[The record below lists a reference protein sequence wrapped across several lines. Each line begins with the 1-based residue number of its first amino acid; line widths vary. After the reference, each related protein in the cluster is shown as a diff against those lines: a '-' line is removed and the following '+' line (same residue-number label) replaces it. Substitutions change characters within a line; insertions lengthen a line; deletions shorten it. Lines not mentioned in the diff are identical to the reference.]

1 MYRRFR
7 KGISH
12 NVFALFFITVLYC
25 AAAFGNGA
33 EPRLF
38 TYNEL
43 ETLYDS
49 EVLSSEMQAKLDYL
63 LHTPF
68 VQNDFSHPDS
78 VSINNSPQLGNFL
91 RVAFWNIERGIEF
104 EAIETIF
111 SDPQKFEAM
120 LDNEKFPPNS
130 KERQEVL
137 KEAENLREADVIVF
151 NEVDYGVKRTEYRNV
166 AGELARKLKMNY
178 AFGTQFV
185 ELMPVHLTGEKPSD
199 DAQEKEIAEI
209 VRVEREKYKGLHGI
223 AILSRFPLENVRLV
237 PFKYQPYDWY
247 LDEKNG
253 ASLIEK
259 GKRTL
264 AHKVFLEKSMREVR
278 RGGRTTLLADIVDE
292 RLPSGRV
299 TIAATH
305 LENRTRS
312 KNRVKQMEELLE
324 TLKPIANPV
333 ILAGDMNTSG
343 SDLTPTSLR
352 REMIKRFGNPHYWVK
367 KGIQY
372 ALGFG
377 VVEDTLMSGVS
388 FGRTMN
394 DPTVRHIPYFS
405 PNQSKKFFSTL
416 EKFRFEDGGAFDFR
430 GDKTRSTDEK
440 SKTLANSNQRGGK
453 GFVSTYQVKRPIY
466 VVGKSKLDWIFIKPA
481 SLKNPRNEKESYQFA
496 PHFGQTLTN
505 INEVI
510 EDRISDHRPLIVD
523 LPLNE
528 PNGIN
533 DEKFSDRLAAKQ

>member
-1 MYRRFR
+1 MFFSLK
-7 KGISH
+7 KGTCRS
-12 NVFALFFITVLYC
+12 VFLLFFTAVLYC
-25 AAAFGNGA
+25 AAFGNGA
-33 EPRLF
+33 EPKFF
-38 TYNEL
+38 TYDEL
-43 ETLYDS
+43 KTLYDS
-49 EVLSSEMQAKLDYL
+49 EVLSSAMQEKLDYL

-68 VQNDFSHPDS
+68 VQNNYTPTDS
-78 VSINNSPQLGNFL
+78 ISLNNSPQLGNFV

-104 EAIETIF
+104 EAIEAIF

-120 LDNEKFPPNS
+120 LDNKKFPPNS
-130 KERQEVL
+130 EERREVL
-137 KEAENLREADVIVF
+137 EEAENLRKADVIVF
-151 NEVDYGVKRTEYRNV
+151 NEVDFGVKRTEYRNI
-166 AGELARKLKMNY
+166 AGELAQKLKMNY
-178 AFGTQFV
+178 AFGTEFV
-185 ELMPVHLTGEKPSD
+185 ELMPVHLTNEKLSAD
-199 DAQEKEIAEI
+199 QQEKEIAEL
-209 VRVEREKYKGLHGI
+209 VRIEKEKYKGLHGV

-253 ASLIEK
+253 ASWVEK

-264 AHKVFLEKSMREVR
+264 AQTVFLEKAMREVR
-278 RGGRTTLLADIVDE
+278 RGGRTTLFADIVDE

-305 LENRTRS
+305 LENRTKA

-324 TLKPIANPV
+324 ILKPIQNPV

-377 VVEDTLMSGVS
+377 MVEDTVMNGVS

-440 SKTLANSNQRGGK
+440 GKTLANSNQRGGK
-453 GFVSTYQVKRPIY
+453 GFISTYQVKRPIY
-466 VVGKSKLDWIFIKPA
+466 VVGKYKLDWIFIKPA
-481 SLKNPRNEKESYQFA
+481 NLKNPRDEKESYQFA

-505 INEVI
+505 INETIKERV
-510 EDRISDHRPLIVD
+510 SDHRPLIVD

-528 PNGIN
+528 PNFTKARN
-533 DEKFSDRLAAKQ
+533 LD